1 MSTEQKNVRA
11 VGLVIPYKIG
21 GSAQDNAQPVLL
33 IPEDQPGPAGADS
46 QREPLAYSGR
56 GSKDGELPASEWY
69 LIGTQEIAGV
79 AFKVYGTHGGK
90 QVSTSQKLIEA
101 TLGDK
106 LARAGADE
114 AKKIAQQA
122 VANTLDKTIRELIAR
137 NPALANV
144 SKSDLL
150 AMIIGG

>member
-21 GSAQDNAQPVLL
+21 GTAQSNAQPVLL

-46 QREPLAYSGR
+46 QREPLASAERPEG
-56 GSKDGELPASEWY
+56 AEWY

-90 QVSTSQKLIEA
+90 QVKSSQKLIDA
-101 TLGDK
+101 ALGDK

-122 VANTLDKTIRELIAR
+122 VASTLDKTIRELIAR

-150 AMIIGG
+150 AMITSG